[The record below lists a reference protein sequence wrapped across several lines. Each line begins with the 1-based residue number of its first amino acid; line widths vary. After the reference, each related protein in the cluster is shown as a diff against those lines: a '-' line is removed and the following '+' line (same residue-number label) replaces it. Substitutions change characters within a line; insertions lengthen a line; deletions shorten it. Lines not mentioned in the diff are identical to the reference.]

1 MNLEYGILWIDDN
14 KNDEEIKDIKE
25 KIRELGFTAKINF
38 IQNPNSEEIAQLSK
52 EDKVYHEID
61 LILLDYKLGDEKTG
75 DEIAIKLR
83 DMFPNTT
90 ILFYSSVFR
99 HEDKLRHLIAQK
111 KVDGV
116 YCCTRINFKN
126 KVMGL
131 IEQTTASLN
140 KLSGMRG
147 LAMKVVADCDALMKE
162 SILLLT
168 QKIATTD
175 DAIEYLD
182 NAVNKA
188 VDSCKEKYRKCKNLE
203 SKLESRAIDSY
214 KIFRCFRHLLKNSNE
229 EIRKKI
235 QKKCDL
241 EDEEMQNEFL
251 KFYTKLKEY
260 YFEVLKIR
268 NELGHAREK
277 KYNGRLMLENKDK
290 TIDISDN
297 SYFVEK
303 RKNFADQVE
312 AVEGLKML
320 IEKICKDDIN

>member
-14 KNDEEIKDIKE
+14 KNDEEIRDIKE

-38 IQNPNSEEIAQLSK
+38 IQDPDLKKLKKISE

-83 DMFPNTT
+83 NMFPNTT

-99 HEDKLRHLIAQK
+99 REDQLRDLIAKK

-131 IEQTTASLN
+131 IEQTTSSLN

-168 QKIATTD
+168 GKMKTTD
-175 DAIEYLD
+175 YAIQCLD
-182 NAVNKA
+182 KS
-188 VDSCKEKYRKCKNLE
+188 VDRSVTSLKNQYCDCKNIG

-214 KIFRCFRHLLKNSNE
+214 KIFLCFCHLLKKSKK
-229 EIRKKI
+229 EILKEI
-235 QKKCDL
+235 FEKCEL
-241 EDEEMQNEFL
+241 EDEELQNDFN
-251 KFYTKLKEY
+251 KFHYKLKKY
-260 YFEVLKIR
+260 SCEVLKIR